1 MSYTE
6 EQIVELKKIVFDFH
20 KRISEMNNI
29 YGRKFTMD
37 GHMIGSVGEVF
48 ASYHYG
54 IQLYESGH
62 KFHDG
67 YKVQR

>member
-6 EQIVELKKIVFDFH
+6 EQIEELKKIVFDFN
-20 KRISEMNNI
+20 KRISEMNKI

-48 ASYHYG
+48 ASYH
-54 IQLYESGH
+54 
-62 KFHDG
+62 
-67 YKVQR
+67 